1 MGLTDGEGTFQFSDE
16 TNEALKH
23 FQEDKIGYR
32 QVNNVFG
39 EGTSPKMR
47 NLRTALG
54 SLGYDA
60 DELMKHNQ
68 KRLFLAAELGTDSR
82 QRLKNTKL
90 KNATKRSKFRQ
101 ICKAWMDHWVRKRI
115 TNPDIADRI
124 RSESFEKL
132 ASQLRPN
139 SYDKQYKRL

>member
-1 MGLTDGEGTFQFSDE
+1 MAGRRIFRPTNLEVITTTSAGEALSQYHGIRLKTSRHRELVHDCEWKRLGLTDGEGTFQFSDD

-32 QVNNVFG
+32 RSI
-39 EGTSPKMR
+39 TSLARASPKMR

-68 KRLFLAAELGTDSR
+68 KRLFLALT
-82 QRLKNTKL
+82 
-90 KNATKRSKFRQ
+90 
-101 ICKAWMDHWVRKRI
+101 
-115 TNPDIADRI
+115 
-124 RSESFEKL
+124 
-132 ASQLRPN
+132 
-139 SYDKQYKRL
+139 